1 MYRALKTSAPV
12 NVRLKLSAIP
22 AFLLVLAALVWA
34 GGDPWKSKP
43 FQQWDAADVKR
54 IVTDSPWARVIRIN
68 APWKSGQAGDSGS
81 ASGLK
86 HGAGS
91 GSDDDDESSSP
102 TQAAFLVR
110 WVSSRT
116 VRAAALRGAV
126 LGGQLKQE
134 EAERELAQ
142 PLDVYQVLLAGPDM
156 KPFDAVDETMLKNN
170 TELVAKKTKEKIAPA
185 KVQISR
191 SPDGKKI
198 QGIVFSFPKKS
209 ETGESTIAPDEKTVN
224 FSCIAGAAKIEMI
237 FDISK
242 MQDMQGR
249 DL

>member
-1 MYRALKTSAPV
+1 MSRTKKTSAFVNNRGKFVAVPV
-12 NVRLKLSAIP
+12 F
-22 AFLLVLAALVWA
+22 FLALAVLVCA
-34 GGDPWKSKP
+34 GSDPWKTKP

-68 APWKSGQAGDSGS
+68 APWKSGQAGDSSG
-81 ASGLK
+81 SGLK
-86 HGAGS
+86 HGQGS
-91 GSDDDDESSSP
+91 GGSDEDDDSSP
-102 TQAAFLVR
+102 TQAAFIVR

-126 LGGQLKQE
+126 IGGQLKEE

-142 PLDVYQVLLAGPDM
+142 QTDVYQVLVAGPDM
-156 KPFDAVDETMLKNN
+156 KPFDSVDETMLKNN
-170 TELVAKKTKEKIAPA
+170 TELVAKKTKEKIAPS

-198 QGIVFSFPKKS
+198 QGVVFSFPKKS

-224 FSCIAGAAKIEMI
+224 FSCTAGPAKIEMS